1 MPFSQRRGAISGPSS
16 PSPGSRKA
24 DPRPQV
30 AAEGYRTKE
39 EAEDNLD
46 NPTWDPNASYAGRKP
61 GDKPGAWVEATA
73 PRNAPEAKSVNMDRE
88 LVDKRMVAGT
98 EVDPSKASPA
108 LTAGSLGKLELE
120 RITEDQVAQVNPLS
134 EVPKKILKGPLE
146 ESWHTAKHELL
157 KESDDAANNKAR
169 RMLMAK
175 LWEFRQWHHNMI
187 LQRTQADP
195 DIGKEGLSDWK
206 AAGSTTLTSDIDV
219 NLKGSKTEL
228 AVGKFNQK
236 FKEDG
241 FSKEA
246 GVVYDVNVYALDFMH
261 KDTFKGLAEQD
272 GKVKKHDFG
281 GPPKPGQGPAPE
293 GAAAKAPTRVSAK
306 EGAREG
312 AEGGGVTADNPMLAD
327 RMVKADADLQ
337 RVWSLVKL
345 RLYMTPGQWAEYIVN
360 AKVPASTASAV
371 DARYTSYITELEKK
385 MLGDTPELKAAENL
399 EKTGF
404 QQLAATA
411 DKKAAAKPGGKGDGE
426 DVKMAAS
433 NRLYEEKLVQIAQ
446 LRDRVSKQIAARKEL
461 FKTSPEDAEGMGAAI
476 EGNLAILRDLISEAA
491 MYSNEAYVTDGA
503 VNHVVVGL
511 QEKIGISQTGA
522 ESKDAF
528 NENVADVLKEV
539 ARHSG
544 TVGEAAYKAGKYMW
558 RMADAAKNIGSKDK
572 EIAKLY
578 DIGYTLANEIKG
590 GDATQEALEHKAQT
604 AIQAAL
610 GANAATP
617 QALMAYIRDV
627 GARVAKEIAGADD
640 FKRTAPVQ
648 AAKKPT

>member
-1 MPFSQRRGAISGPSS
+1 
-16 PSPGSRKA
+16 
-24 DPRPQV
+24 
-30 AAEGYRTKE
+30 
-39 EAEDNLD
+39 
-46 NPTWDPNASYAGRKP
+46 
-61 GDKPGAWVEATA
+61 
-73 PRNAPEAKSVNMDRE
+73 MDRE

-98 EVDPSKASPA
+98 EVDPKKESPGLNAGTLGVPELAA
-108 LTAGSLGKLELE
+108 LTV
-120 RITEDQVAQVNPLS
+120 DQVAQVNPLS
-134 EVPKKILKGPLE
+134 DTPKKILKGSLDQ
-146 ESWHTAKHELL
+146 SWHTAKHELL
-157 KESDDAANNKAR
+157 KETDNAGNNAAR

-175 LWEFRQWHHNMI
+175 LWEYRQWHHNMI
-187 LQRTQADP
+187 LQRTQAEP

-219 NLKGSKTEL
+219 NLKGTKTEL
-228 AVGKFNQK
+228 AVGRFNQK

-241 FSKEA
+241 FTKEA

-261 KDTFKGLAEQD
+261 KDTFKGLAEKD
-272 GKVKKHDFG
+272 GKIEKHDFG

-312 AEGGGVTADNPMLAD
+312 AEGGGVTANNPMLAD
-327 RMVKADADLQ
+327 RMVQADADLQ

-345 RLYMTPGQWAEYIVN
+345 RLYMTPGQWAEYLVN
-360 AKVPASTASAV
+360 AKVPAPTASAV
-371 DARYTSYITELEKK
+371 DARYTSYIRELEAK
-385 MLGDTPELKAAENL
+385 MLGDTPELKAAEDL

-411 DKKAAAKPGGKGDGE
+411 DKKAAAAPGGKGDGE

-433 NRLYEEKLVQIAQ
+433 NRLYEEKLGQIAQ
-446 LRDRVSKQIAARKEL
+446 LRDRIGKQIAKRKEL

-539 ARHSG
+539 ARHSH

-558 RMADAAKNIGSKDK
+558 RMADAAKNIGSKDPD
-572 EIAKLY
+572 ILILY

-590 GDATQEALEHKAQT
+590 GDANQEELEKKAEA
-604 AIQAAL
+604 AIKKAL
-610 GANAATP
+610 GARAATP
-617 QALMAYIRDV
+617 DALMAFIREV
-627 GARVAKEIAGADD
+627 GARVAKEIASKPD
-640 FKRTAPVQ
+640 FQRTAAVS
-648 AAKKPT
+648 AAKPAKPK